1 MMVRYFY
8 AWTPLVIVAAVFLL
22 SMPWLGL
29 IALMIV
35 AIVALVPLAAVAW
48 AVVFVLFVLSR
59 AISRRWHIRSG
70 ATPRTAPALAPAGRQ
85 SDSVWQGAPSHA
97 AALSVGRELQAPQHT
112 SPEGHVS

>member
-1 MMVRYFY
+1 MVRYFY
-8 AWTPLVIVAAVFLL
+8 AWTPLIIVAAVVLL

-35 AIVALVPLAAVAW
+35 AIVALVALAALAW
-48 AVVFVLFVLSR
+48 AVVFVPYMLSR

-70 ATPRTAPALAPAGRQ
+70 ARPRTAPALSPARRQ
-85 SDSVWQGAPSHA
+85 NDSAWQGAPSHP

-112 SPEGHVS
+112 FPEGHVS